1 MILHFRHDTEDTV
14 YVYIACKRLGFWKVF
29 FDDFFLIHFICET
42 MMILDA
48 ILFYSIYPGAY
59 FRFGRI
65 FRAIKAVLE
74 SKEVYRTTMSTLY
87 CFPQIIDLALLI
99 MIISFL
105 YAVFGIRFL
114 DPDTPGVTV
123 SLIHNDKII
132 ERK

>member
-87 CFPQIIDLALLI
+87 
-99 MIISFL
+99 
-105 YAVFGIRFL
+105 
-114 DPDTPGVTV
+114 
-123 SLIHNDKII
+123 
-132 ERK
+132 